1 MMGMKHEK
9 LEQEL
14 VSYYHSL
21 LTESIPCREEAIQR
35 ITSHI
40 LTLIHLAQNEALLWT
55 ISFTEVE
62 TTMLARPSGLK
73 ESVNLSIH
81 D

>member
-1 MMGMKHEK
+1 MMGMQHEE
-9 LEQEL
+9 LEQEP

-21 LTESIPCREEAIQR
+21 LTESIPHREEAIQR

-40 LTLIHLAQNEALLWT
+40 LTLIRLAQNEALMWK